1 MVRGARGPSRVSSAR
16 GDQSL
21 PRQHMEVEMKMVK
34 SLLLGTAAGLVAVAG
49 AQAAELPVK
58 AAPVQY
64 VKICNLYGDGFY
76 YIPGTDICLK
86 VGGYV
91 RGEYF
96 YNYGASG
103 TNGPFAGVSGQK
115 DRFDGNDFLLRT
127 RAYAWFDSRQQTE
140 YGTLRSYLQIGVN
153 YDNPAVTS
161 TSFNA
166 NRAFIQFAGF
176 TVGTAQSFFD
186 FYSAP
191 ASSFFGPPSSDTG
204 DGGWK
209 VFAYTVQ
216 YGNGFSSTTSFEE
229 PRRFS
234 TVSPQSG
241 TLNTNLGNLVL
252 GVNTSDQDNVKI
264 RFPDIVQNWRVD
276 QAWGS
281 AQVMVAAHDVS
292 AGYYAAAPAVAGAT
306 VAGAACSGLT
316 AGFLGVGA
324 GTITGSEVCGHPA
337 DKIGWAVGGGT
348 RFNLKDG
355 DYFQWQATYTQGAVR
370 YVAFTPAGAFSPN
383 EFNGQN
389 LGYGFFSDAIFSNAT
404 QDIQLTTV
412 WGINAAY
419 DHLWLPNFRTSIY
432 GSYFKVDYGDQA
444 NRAICNA
451 QSTPNLG
458 ASAFATPSAVGGA
471 IAFTAAQ
478 IAAGQCSN
486 NWAFWTVGSRTQY
499 NFTPWFYV
507 GFDVIY
513 SRLQTASNGAVV
525 TYTALGGSAKPTAF
539 YAVQDQDNYGL
550 RIRVHRDI
558 VP

>member
-1 MVRGARGPSRVSSAR
+1 
-16 GDQSL
+16 
-21 PRQHMEVEMKMVK
+21 MEVELKMVK

-49 AQAAELPVK
+49 AQAADMPVK

-64 VKICNLYGDGFY
+64 VKICSLYGDGFY

-86 VGGYV
+86 IGGYV

-140 YGTLRSYLQIGVN
+140 YGTLRSYLQLGVN
-153 YDNPAVTS
+153 YDSPAVTS

-186 FYSAP
+186 FYQSP
-191 ASSFFGPPSSDTG
+191 ASSFFAPPSSNTG
-204 DGGWK
+204 DRGWK
-209 VFAYTVQ
+209 VFAYTAQ
-216 YGNGFSSTTSFEE
+216 YGNGFSATFSFEE
-229 PRRFS
+229 PRNFS
-234 TVSPQSG
+234 TTAPQSG

-252 GVNTSDQDNVKI
+252 GVNTSDQDKAKV

-292 AGYYAAAPAVAGAT
+292 AGYYAAT
-306 VAGAACSGLT
+306 VGGIGGIQGSSCTGLT
-316 AGFLGVGA
+316 AGFLGVGT
-324 GTITGSEVCGHPA
+324 GTITGSETCGHPA
-337 DKIGWAVGGGT
+337 DKVGWAVGGGS
-348 RFNLKDG
+348 RHNFPGG

-370 YVAFTPAGAFSPN
+370 YVAFTPAGAFSPVQ
-383 EFNGQN
+383 FNGQN
-389 LGYGFFSDAIFSNAT
+389 FGYGFFSDGVFSNAT
-404 QDIQLTTV
+404 GEVELTTV

-432 GSYFKVDYGDQA
+432 GSYFKVDYGDSA

-451 QSTPNLG
+451 QSTANIG
-458 ASAFATPSAVGGA
+458 ASPFATPSAVGGA

-478 IAAGQCSN
+478 VNNGACSN

-513 SRLQTASNGAVV
+513 QRLQTASNGTVA
-525 TYTALGGSAKPTAF
+525 TYTALGGTAKPTAF
-539 YAVQDQDNYGL
+539 YAITDQDNYGL